1 MFSRRHP
8 YLFFILTFTAVI
20 AAATVLTSAIISFAT
35 GGGDSISGEKVGVVE
50 VVGPIMAS
58 KKIIGQL
65 KTFRE
70 NDHIR
75 AIVLRI
81 DSPGGG
87 VGPSQEIFREILKTR
102 KVKKVVASLGSV
114 AASGG
119 YYAAA
124 AADLIVANPG
134 TITGSIGVIMGFTN
148 LTEVMKKIGLSPVVV
163 KSGQFK
169 DIGSPSRAMSDKE
182 RNILQ
187 GLVDKIHLR
196 FVTDV
201 ATARKMEQETLA
213 RLADG
218 RIYTGEEAAELGL
231 VDRMGNLEDAIE
243 LAGRMG
249 GIEGK
254 IPAVYP
260 PEEKI
265 SLVRHLMESSV
276 KELSRAI
283 KSATTINAQY
293 RME

>member
-8 YLFFILTFTAVI
+8 YLFFILTFSTII
-20 AAATVLTSAIISFAT
+20 AATTVMTAAIIGFAT
-35 GGGDSISGEKVGVVE
+35 AERDSISGEKVGVVE
-50 VVGPIMAS
+50 VVGTIMQS

-65 KTFRE
+65 KDFRE

-87 VGPSQEIFREILKTR
+87 VGPSQEIFREIQKTG
-102 KVKKVVASLGSV
+102 KIKKVVASLGSV

-124 AADLIVANPG
+124 AADVIVANPG

-148 LTEVMKKIGLSPVVV
+148 LVEVMKKIGLSPVVV

-169 DIGSPSRAMSDKE
+169 DIGSPARAMSDKE
-182 RNILQ
+182 RHILQ
-187 GLVDKIHLR
+187 RFVDKIHLQ
-196 FVTDV
+196 FVSDV
-201 ATARKMEQETLA
+201 ASARKMEQETLA

-218 RIYTGEEAAELGL
+218 RIYTGEEAKELGL
-231 VDRMGNLEDAIE
+231 VDRMGNLEDTIE

-254 IPAVYP
+254 IQAVYP
-260 PEEKI
+260 PAEKI

-276 KELSRAI
+276 RELSRAI
-283 KSATTINAQY
+283 KSATSLQAQY